1 MKSLI
6 FMKKIHII
14 LISILTTCCLT
25 TVSAQNR
32 LLYQSYSIGGNDTS
46 RTEVLRQSTQL
57 KIQSADPKAA
67 NPIPGMAEHYT
78 YLDYAKDTV
87 ITQLFYH
94 VDEKFFSS
102 SPIRKD
108 YEFKQEGK
116 EKVNGY
122 NCTKYS
128 IILFSNKI
136 ELWITED
143 LRFRATPI
151 ASFASLP
158 GVLVK
163 YLRNGNAVMELTS
176 VSKDKDIHDLF
187 PSDFGERKSSSE
199 LNQLEKDK
207 LVITTP
213 IFEEEQICFNPQ
225 IKKPYSIEYDSVY
238 HLANGT
244 IILKRV
250 DMTRLPEHYRVF
262 AEVTEYSN
270 GDAYDRTGSVF
281 VIPMALRQSFLH
293 ALMDSIQVL
302 PYFTDKSGDHYQGM
316 TYTDTYLPLV
326 ELMRFFTPFGV
337 RHYNEYR
344 SLPDREWAE
353 QVFYKQDISDLKP
366 LFQRDVYIGVFIG
379 NYDKGG
385 HKLSLTLKAYPED
398 NRWEYDENNVEMIL
412 PLFNTCNVME
422 MAGQNYGKFF
432 RTDSLKV
439 VFYVPNGLKEL
450 KLRYIATGHG
460 GWDTGDEFVPKA
472 NTILIDGVP
481 RYIYT
486 PWRGDCGTYRTSN
499 PASGNFWNG
508 MSSSDYSRSGWCP
521 GTATQPVYFDL
532 TGLEPGEHTMTIAI
546 PQGEPE
552 GGSFSSWCV
561 SGALLG
567 TFGQ

>member
-1 MKSLI
+1 
-6 FMKKIHII
+6 MKKFLFFYICIV
-14 LISILTTCCLT
+14 LLLS
-25 TVSAQNR
+25 SSMAQNR

-46 RTEVLRQSTQL
+46 RTEVLRQGRQL
-57 KIQSADPKAA
+57 KILSADPKVA
-67 NPIPGMAEHYT
+67 NPVPGMAEHYT
-78 YLDYAKDTV
+78 YLDYAKDSV

-102 SPIRKD
+102 SSIRKD

-151 ASFASLP
+151 AGFASLP

-163 YLRNGNAVMELTS
+163 YLRNGNAVMELAS
-176 VSKDKDIHDLF
+176 VTQDKDIQDLF
-187 PSDFGERKSSSE
+187 SSDFGERKSSSE

-213 IFEEEQICFNPQ
+213 VFEEEQICFNPQ

-244 IILKRV
+244 VILKRV

-281 VIPMALRQSFLH
+281 VIPMALRQNFLH

-302 PYFTDKSGDHYQGM
+302 PYFTDKSGEHYQGM
-316 TYTDTYLPLV
+316 TYTDTYLPPI

-337 RHYNEYR
+337 RHYNEHR
-344 SLPDREWAE
+344 ALPDRAWAE
-353 QVFYKQDISDLKP
+353 QVSYKQDISDLKP
-366 LFQRDVYIGVFIG
+366 LFQGDVYIGVFIG

-398 NRWEYDENNVEMIL
+398 NRWEYDDDNVEMLL

-552 GGSFSSWCV
+552 GGSFSSWSV

>member
-1 MKSLI
+1 
-6 FMKKIHII
+6 MKKYFLFYICITL
-14 LISILTTCCLT
+14 LIS
-25 TVSAQNR
+25 SSMAQNR
-32 LLYQSYSIGGNDTS
+32 LLYQSYSIGRSDTS
-46 RTEVLRQSTQL
+46 YTEVLQKGTQI
-57 KIQSADPKAA
+57 KIQSADKPVEH
-67 NPIPGMAEHYT
+67 PVPGMAKHFT
-78 YLDYAKDTV
+78 YIDYDLDTI

-94 VDEKFFSS
+94 VDEKYYSGSS
-102 SPIRKD
+102 IRKD

-122 NCTKYS
+122 NCMKYS

-143 LRFRATPI
+143 LKFRATPVS
-151 ASFASLP
+151 SFADLP

-163 YLRNGNAVMELTS
+163 YQRNGNAVMELSMAT
-176 VSKDKDIHDLF
+176 KDKSIAELF
-187 PSDFGERKSSSE
+187 PTQFGEKKTSAE

-207 LVITTP
+207 LVITTK

-225 IKKPYSIEYDSVY
+225 LEKPNRITYDSVF
-238 HLANGT
+238 HFANGT

-281 VIPMALRQSFLH
+281 IVPRGLRQSFLN
-293 ALMDSIQVL
+293 ALLDSIGVL
-302 PYFTDKSGDHYQGM
+302 PYFTDKNGERYQGM
-316 TYTDTYLPLV
+316 TITNTYLPLV
-326 ELMRFFTPFGV
+326 EMMRFFTPFGV

-353 QVFYKQDISDLKP
+353 QVQYKQDISDLKT
-366 LFQRDVYIGVFIG
+366 LLQGDVFIGAFIG

-398 NRWEYDENNVEMIL
+398 DRWEYADSTVEMLL

-432 RTDSLKV
+432 RTDSLTV
-439 VFYVPNGLKEL
+439 NFYMPENCKEL
-450 KLRYIATGHG
+450 KLRYISTGHG

-472 NTILIDGVP
+472 NTILIDGKP
-481 RYIYT
+481 KYIYT

-532 TGLEPGEHTMTIAI
+532 SDLKPGEHNMTIAI

-561 SGALLG
+561 SGALVG
-567 TFGQ
+567 TFARKQ

>member
-1 MKSLI
+1 MKNR
-6 FMKKIHII
+6 HII
-14 LISILTTCCLT
+14 FVSILITCCMT
-25 TVSAQNR
+25 TISAQNR

-46 RTEVLRQSTQL
+46 CTEVLRQGRQL
-57 KIQSADPKAA
+57 KILSADPKAA
-67 NPIPGMAEHYT
+67 NPVPGMAEHYT
-78 YLDYAKDTV
+78 YLDYAKDSV
-87 ITQLFYH
+87 IIQLFYH

-102 SPIRKD
+102 SSIRKD

-143 LRFRATPI
+143 LMFRATPV

-163 YLRNGNAVMELTS
+163 YLRNGNAVMELAS
-176 VSKDKDIHDLF
+176 VTKDKDIQDLF

-199 LNQLEKDK
+199 LNQLEKEK

-213 IFEEEQICFNPQ
+213 VFEEEQICFNPQ

-244 IILKRV
+244 VILKRV

-293 ALMDSIQVL
+293 ALLDSIQVL
-302 PYFTDKSGDHYQGM
+302 PYFTDKSGEHYQGM
-316 TYTDTYLPLV
+316 TYTDTYLPPI

-344 SLPDREWAE
+344 ALPDRAWAE
-353 QVFYKQDISDLKP
+353 QVSYKQDISDLKP
-366 LFQRDVYIGVFIG
+366 LFQGDVYIGVFIG

-398 NRWEYDENNVEMIL
+398 NRWEYDDDNVEMLL

-561 SGALLG
+561 SGALVG

>member
-1 MKSLI
+1 
-6 FMKKIHII
+6 MKKRHILLVSI
-14 LISILTTCCLT
+14 LITCCLT
-25 TVSAQNR
+25 TISAQNR
-32 LLYQSYSIGGNDTS
+32 LLYQSYSIGGSDTS
-46 RTEVLRQSTQL
+46 RTEVLQQGKQL
-57 KIQSADPKAA
+57 KIQSADKPTD
-67 NPIPGMAEHYT
+67 NPIPGKAEHYT
-78 YLDYAKDTV
+78 YIDYGQDTV
-87 ITQLFYH
+87 ITQLFYQ
-94 VDEKFFSS
+94 VDEMYYCGSS
-102 SPIRKD
+102 IRKD
-108 YEFKQEGK
+108 YKFKLEGK

-122 NCTKYS
+122 SCSKYS
-128 IILFSNKI
+128 IVLFSNKI
-136 ELWITED
+136 EVWTTED
-143 LRFRATPI
+143 LKFRATPI
-151 ASFASLP
+151 SGFADLP

-163 YLRNGNAVMELTS
+163 YQRNGNAVMELVS
-176 VSKDKDIHDLF
+176 VTKEKSLTNLF
-187 PSDFGERKSSSE
+187 PDNFGEKKTSTQ

-225 IKKPYSIEYDSVY
+225 IRKPYSIEYDSVY
-238 HLANGT
+238 HFANGT

-270 GDAYDRTGSVF
+270 GDAYDRTGSIF
-281 VIPMALRQSFLH
+281 VIPLGLRQSFLN
-293 ALMDSIQVL
+293 ALMDSIKAV
-302 PYFTDKSGDHYQGM
+302 PYFTDKSGERYQGM
-316 TYTDTYLPLV
+316 TITRTFLPLV
-326 ELMRFFTPFGV
+326 EMMRFFTPFGV

-353 QVFYKQDISDLKP
+353 QVQYKQDISDLKP
-366 LFQRDVYIGVFIG
+366 MLQGDVYIGAFIG

-398 NRWEYDENNVEMIL
+398 DRWEYADSTIEMLL

-432 RTDSLKV
+432 RTDSLTV
-439 VFYVPNGLKEL
+439 EFYVPEGAKEL

-472 NTILIDGVP
+472 NTILIDGKP

-532 TGLEPGEHTMTIAI
+532 TDLVPGEHTMTIAI

-561 SGALLG
+561 SGALIG
-567 TFGQ
+567 TFHKAQ

>member
-1 MKSLI
+1 
-6 FMKKIHII
+6 MKKIHII